1 MATLKILMAGDVM
14 LGRGIDQVLPQP
26 APPELH
32 EPVVKS
38 ALDYVTLAERRN
50 GRIPRPI
57 PFEYVWGDA
66 IDAFAAA
73 DVRII
78 NLETSVTRR
87 GRPEPKGI
95 HYRMAPEHVPVLC
108 AAAIDCCIL
117 ANNHVLDW
125 GCEGLLDTLDAL
137 DAAGIQIA
145 GAGRDAAE
153 AAKPARITASD
164 GRTVLVYAL
173 ATPTSGV
180 PFGWQAA
187 ERRPGIAFLDAP
199 SCKSASAIA
208 DRILRE
214 RRSEDLV
221 VLSIHWGP
229 NWGFGIRAAESTFA
243 RELIHRG
250 AVDVVLGHSSHHP
263 KSIEVT
269 RDRPIFY
276 GAGDLINDYEG
287 IGGYEEFHPDLALL
301 YCASIKDGGAMQSL
315 QLIPFRIEN
324 FKLKRPSED
333 DVAWLLDTMNRE
345 CGRFGERVAL
355 EKEAFRLDWPKYC
368 T

>member
-1 MATLKILMAGDVM
+1 M

-26 APPELH
+26 DTPDLH
-32 EPVVKS
+32 EPFVKS

-66 IDAFAAA
+66 IGAFAAA
-73 DVRII
+73 NVRIV

-95 HYRMAPEHVPVLC
+95 HYRMAPEHVPVLG
-108 AAAIDCCIL
+108 AVKVDCCIL

-137 DAAGIQIA
+137 HAAGIKTA

-153 AAKPARITASD
+153 AAKPARITTAD
-164 GRTVLVYAL
+164 GRSVLVYAL

-180 PFGWQAA
+180 PPHWKAA
-187 ERRPGIAFLDAP
+187 EKRPGVAFLDVP
-199 SCKSASAIA
+199 SRSSGSRIA
-208 DRILRE
+208 DGILGE
-214 RRSEDLV
+214 RSREDLV
-221 VLSIHWGP
+221 ILSIHWGP
-229 NWGFGIRAAESTFA
+229 NWGYHIPAADRAFA
-243 RELIHRG
+243 HELVDRG
-250 AVDVVLGHSSHHP
+250 AVDIVLGHSSHHP
-263 KSIEVT
+263 KSIEV
-269 RDRPIFY
+269 RRGRPILY

-301 YCASIKDGGAMQSL
+301 YSASFGDGAL
-315 QLIPFRIEN
+315 DALHLIPFRIEN
-324 FKLKRPSED
+324 FQLKRPGEHD
-333 DVAWLLDTMNRE
+333 LAWLLATMNRE
-345 CGRFGERVAL
+345 CGPFGQQVVL
-355 EKEAFRLDWPKYC
+355 EKEVLRLEWGRYS